1 MEIESLRWF
10 QAIADGITMT
20 ELSETEYIT
29 QSGVSRALA
38 RLENEVGAQLLGKT
52 GRNLRMTS
60 AGAAFKHHVDALLH
74 QLDDGLAAVNQLVD
88 PETGIVALASQL
100 SLGLWLIPDL
110 LSSFRRL
117 HPDVRFDLKQVRD
130 EMTTSVLQDSRL
142 DLEITTVR
150 PTDRAVRWHTLLS
163 EPLWLA
169 VPGDHSLG
177 RRAEVG
183 LADAAGEPFVMLRQ
197 PSLLRRQTEDLCLQA
212 GFTPTISFEGEDI
225 PTLRGFVGA
234 GLGVA
239 VVPALHDGSPDAA
252 ARRVN
257 HVPLRDAGAVREI
270 GLGWSADRRIL
281 PSADLFRQHILTRSA
296 NGDLPSVAPIG

>member
-1 MEIESLRWF
+1 MEIEALRWF
-10 QAIADGITMT
+10 QAIADGTTMT

-88 PETGIVALASQL
+88 PETGTVALASQL
-100 SLGLWLIPDL
+100 SLGMWLIPNL
-110 LSSFRRL
+110 LASFRSQ
-117 HPDVRFDLKQVRD
+117 HPDVGFDLKQVRD

-169 VPGDHSLG
+169 VPDGHPLG
-177 RRAEVG
+177 RRAEVA
-183 LADAAGEPFVMLRQ
+183 LVDVAAEPFVMLRQ
-197 PSLLRRQTEDLCLQA
+197 PSLLRRQTEELCEQA
-212 GFTPTISFEGEDI
+212 GFTPAISFQGEDI

-239 VVPALHDGSPDAA
+239 VVPALHDGFPDTAA
-252 ARRVN
+252 GQVA
-257 HVPLRDAGAVREI
+257 HVRLSDAGAVREI

-281 PSADLFRQHILTRSA
+281 PSAELFRQHILARSA
-296 NGDLPSVAPIG
+296 AGDLPTVTPLR